1 MTKPA
6 NEIDWQKPNVIS
18 TPTGTKGVI
27 SSPTGMEEK
36 PCFTCSKWLKDNRKL
51 IQHLRAKGLR
61 ADSNGI
67 FTTPIVSDFKDGRQS
82 MEVDPKDYGWCP
94 KNCYVS
100 HMLATCEFWQP
111 TTLSGEL
118 AGKIRR

>member
-1 MTKPA
+1 MAKPA
-6 NEIDWQKPNVIS
+6 DGIDWQAPSIIS
-18 TPTGTKGVI
+18 TSSGAKGVIASPTGT
-27 SSPTGMEEK
+27 EEK
-36 PCFTCSKWLKDNRKL
+36 PCFTCAKWMKDNRKL

-61 ADSNGI
+61 ADENGI
-67 FTTPIVSDFKDGRQS
+67 FTTPIAGEFHDGRKS

-94 KNCYVS
+94 KNVYVA

-111 TTLSGEL
+111 TVLAREL